1 MDRASAAAT
10 ATTSTTSATVSIQR
24 SARRLAGDPG
34 LWLFITADVFVF
46 ALFYAL
52 FTWGRVHN
60 PEIYAQSRR
69 TLDINFGLANTLIL
83 LTSSWLMV
91 LAVESAR
98 TQSRAGVVRKLTLAM
113 VVGSGFAISKLV
125 EYRAKIEAGITML
138 SNEFFMYYFV
148 FTGIHFL
155 HFLVGLV
162 VLAVCLRK
170 AMTQALD
177 ARFQTWIEASGCYWH
192 MVDLMWIFL
201 FPLLYLQR

>member
-1 MDRASAAAT
+1 MPRASVAT
-10 ATTSTTSATVSIQR
+10 EPGNGSTTR
-24 SARRLAGDPG
+24 PPRRLAGDAG

-46 ALFYAL
+46 ALFFGL

-60 PEIYAQSRR
+60 PELYAQSRR
-69 TLDINFGLANTLIL
+69 ALDGHFGLANTLIL
-83 LTSSWLMV
+83 LTSSWFMV

-98 TQSRAGVVRKLTLAM
+98 IKVREVVVRNLAFAM
-113 VVGSGFAISKLV
+113 AVGSAFAISKIM
-125 EYRAKIEAGITML
+125 EYSAKIKVGITML

-155 HFLVGLV
+155 HFLVGMV

-170 AMTQALD
+170 AMTQAMD

-192 MVDLMWIFL
+192 MVDLLWILL

>member
-1 MDRASAAAT
+1 MPDASAAA
-10 ATTSTTSATVSIQR
+10 APTTVHPQR
-24 SARRLAGDPG
+24 PVRRLAGDAG

-46 ALFYAL
+46 ALFFLL

-60 PEIYAQSRR
+60 PDLYTQSRR
-69 TLDINFGLANTLIL
+69 ALDVNFGLANTLIL
-83 LTSSWLMV
+83 LTSSWFMV
-91 LAVESAR
+91 LAVEAAR
-98 TQSRAGVVRKLTLAM
+98 AQSHAGVVRNLALAM
-113 VVGSGFAISKLV
+113 VVGSAFAISKII
-125 EYRAKIEAGITML
+125 EYSAKISAGITML

-155 HFLVGLV
+155 HFLVGMV

-177 ARFQTWIEASGCYWH
+177 TRFQVWIEASGCYWH
-192 MVDLMWIFL
+192 MVDLLWIVL